1 MNGYKK
7 NYHLERKFRE
17 FRDMRDLLS
26 ESAEKYSEKVAY
38 ITKIKGPKKEVNYI
52 KTTYKS
58 LYRQVQEL
66 GTALLDYGLKGE
78 RIAVLG
84 ENSFHW
90 CLAWLAV
97 PCGVGVVVP
106 LDKGLPQE
114 ELESLIKRSNAKA
127 IFADSKYFDTLEK
140 IRNAGNTNLSLI
152 FGLDKAPE
160 GSLDVGEVMS
170 RGADLLDSGDR
181 SYIDAEIDREAM
193 SYLLFTSGTTQ
204 AAKGVMLSHKNLMSV
219 NYGMNLEEYFVP
231 NDVCML
237 FLPLHHIFGSQG
249 MVTFLSQG
257 ITCVFCD
264 GIKYISANFKEY
276 GVSVM
281 MVVPLLLEKV
291 YKKIMKGVEK
301 EGKTKTLET
310 GKKICAAS
318 EKVGIYLRRKVF
330 KQIIDQLGG
339 RMRFFISGAAPLDPV
354 VAKGLNDLGILT
366 VSGYGLTET
375 APTIASE
382 TYRYVKAGSVG
393 KQLTNLEIRID
404 EPNEDGIGELV
415 VKGDGVMLGY
425 YDDKVS
431 TDEVLEPDGWFH
443 TGDLAYIDSEGYVFI
458 CGRKKN
464 VIVLKNGKNVFPEE
478 IEELVNRLPYV
489 SESMLFPIHNND
501 DLTLWLKVVYDKEY
515 LDEFGMSVEDVEK
528 KFAEDLDAINSSLPT
543 YKAVKKFYISDIPTI
558 KTTTAK
564 TKRNEEMVVIEKELA
579 DRNLN

>member
-1 MNGYKK
+1 
-7 NYHLERKFRE
+7 
-17 FRDMRDLLS
+17 
-26 ESAEKYSEKVAY
+26 
-38 ITKIKGPKKEVNYI
+38 
-52 KTTYKS
+52 
-58 LYRQVQEL
+58 
-66 GTALLDYGLKGE
+66 
-78 RIAVLG
+78 
-84 ENSFHW
+84 
-90 CLAWLAV
+90 
-97 PCGVGVVVP
+97 
-106 LDKGLPQE
+106 
-114 ELESLIKRSNAKA
+114 
-127 IFADSKYFDTLEK
+127 
-140 IRNAGNTNLSLI
+140 
-152 FGLDKAPE
+152 
-160 GSLDVGEVMS
+160 
-170 RGADLLDSGDR
+170 
-181 SYIDAEIDREAM
+181 
-193 SYLLFTSGTTQ
+193 
-204 AAKGVMLSHKNLMSV
+204 
-219 NYGMNLEEYFVP
+219 MNLEEYFVP
-231 NDVCML
+231 DDVCML
-237 FLPLHHIFGSQG
+237 FLPLHHIFGAQG

-257 ITCVFCD
+257 ITNVFCD

-301 EGKTKTLET
+301 EGKLETLEK

-393 KQLTNLEIRID
+393 KQLTNLEVRID

-425 YDDKVS
+425 YDDKEA

-458 CGRKKN
+458 SGRKKN

-489 SESMLFPIHNND
+489 SESMLFPRRKSD
-501 DLTLWLKVVYDKEY
+501 DLTLWLKVVYDQEY
-515 LDEFGMSVEDVEK
+515 LDEYNMRVEDLEK
-528 KFAEDLDAINSSLPT
+528 KFADDLEEINASMPS
-543 YKAVKKFYISDIPTI
+543 YKAVKRFFISDKPTI

-564 TKRNEEMVVIEKELA
+564 TKRVEEMLVIEEELKE
-579 DRNLN
+579 RNLI

>member
-1 MNGYKK
+1 MNGYKS

-17 FRDMRDLLS
+17 FSDMRDLLR

-58 LYRQVQEL
+58 LLRQVEEL

-78 RIAVLG
+78 RIAILG

-90 CLAWLAV
+90 CLAWLSV
-97 PCGVGVVVP
+97 PSGVGVVVP
-106 LDKGLPQE
+106 LDKGLPPE
-114 ELESLIKRSNAKA
+114 ELSSLIKRSNAKA
-127 IFADSKYFDTLEK
+127 VFADSKYFDVLES
-140 IRNAGNTNLSLI
+140 IRDSGETNLSMI

-160 GSLDVGEVMS
+160 GSMDVGEIMA
-170 RGADLLDSGDR
+170 RGAELLDSGDR
-181 SYIDAEIDREAM
+181 SYVDAEINREEM

-204 AAKGVMLSHKNLMSV
+204 QAKGVMLSHKNLMSV

-231 NDVCML
+231 DDVCML
-237 FLPLHHIFGSQG
+237 FLPLHHIYGAQG

-257 ITCVFCD
+257 ITNVFCD

-301 EGKTKTLET
+301 EGKLATLEK

-318 EKVGIYLRRKVF
+318 EKIGIYLRRKIF
-330 KQIIDQLGG
+330 KQIIDNLGG

-382 TYRYVKAGSVG
+382 TYRYIKAGSVG
-393 KQLTNLEIRID
+393 KQLTNLEIKID
-404 EPNEDGIGELV
+404 EPNEEGIGELL

-425 YDDKVS
+425 YNDKEA
-431 TDEVLEPDGWFH
+431 TDQVLEPSGWFH
-443 TGDLAYIDSEGYVFI
+443 TGDLAHIDSDGYVFI

-489 SESMLFPIHNND
+489 SESMLFPRSKNND
-501 DLTLWLKVVYDKEY
+501 LSLWLKVVCDDEY
-515 LDEFGMSVEDVEK
+515 LKENGVTLVDLEA
-528 KFAEDLDAINSSLPT
+528 KFKEDLEAINNSMPS
-543 YKAVKKFYISDIPTI
+543 YKTVNRFYLSDVPTI

-564 TKRNEEMVVIEKELA
+564 TKRTEEMKVIEKELEE
-579 DRNLN
+579 RGLL

>member
-160 GSLDVGEVMS
+160 GSLDVGEVMA

-231 NDVCML
+231 DDVCML

-301 EGKTKTLET
+301 EVKTKTLET

-393 KQLTNLEIRID
+393 KQLTNLEIRIA

-431 TDEVLEPDGWFH
+431 TDEVLETDGWFH

-478 IEELVNRLPYV
+478 IEELVNRLSYV
-489 SESMLFPIHNND
+489 SESMLFPIHKND

>member
-1 MNGYKK
+1 MNGYKS

-17 FRDMRDLLS
+17 FSDMRDLIR
-26 ESAEKYSEKVAY
+26 ESAGKYSEKVAY

-58 LYRQVQEL
+58 LLRQVEEL

-78 RIAVLG
+78 RVAVLG

-106 LDKGLPQE
+106 LDKGLPEE
-114 ELESLIKRSNAKA
+114 ELKSLISRSNAKA
-127 IFADSKYFDTLEK
+127 IFADSKYFDALERIK
-140 IRNAGNTNLSLI
+140 ASGDTNLSMI

-160 GSLDVGEVMS
+160 GSLDVGEIMS
-170 RGADLLDSGDR
+170 RGAELLDGGDR

-231 NDVCML
+231 DDVCML

-291 YKKIMKGVEK
+291 YKKIMMGVVK
-301 EGKTKTLET
+301 EGKLETLEK

-318 EKVGIYLRRKVF
+318 EKVGIYIRRKVF

-443 TGDLAYIDSEGYVFI
+443 TGDLAYVDAEGYVFI
-458 CGRKKN
+458 SGRKKN

-489 SESMLFPIHNND
+489 SESMLFARNKSD
-501 DLTLWLKVVYDKEY
+501 DLTLWLKVVYDQEY
-515 LDEFGMSVEDVEK
+515 LDEYNMSVEDVGN
-528 KFAEDLDAINSSLPT
+528 KFAEDIEEINATMPS
-543 YKAVKKFYISDIPTI
+543 YKAVKRYFISGTPTI

-564 TKRNEEMVVIEKELA
+564 TKRSEEMKVIEEELKE
-579 DRNLN
+579 RNLI

>member
-1 MNGYKK
+1 MNGYKS

-17 FRDMRDLLS
+17 FSDMRDLLR
-26 ESAEKYSEKVAY
+26 ESAIKYSEKVAY

-58 LYRQVQEL
+58 LLRQVEEL
-66 GTALLDYGLKGE
+66 GTALVDYGLKGE
-78 RIAVLG
+78 KIAILG

-97 PCGVGVVVP
+97 PSGVGVVVP
-106 LDKGLPQE
+106 LDKGLPAD
-114 ELESLIKRSNAKA
+114 ELKSLIKRSNAKA
-127 IFADSKYFDTLEK
+127 VFADSKYFATLEA
-140 IRNAGNTNLSLI
+140 IRDSGETNLYMI
-152 FGLDKAPE
+152 FGLDKAPD
-160 GSLDVGEVMS
+160 GSCDIGEIMAK
-170 RGADLLDSGDR
+170 GAELLNGGDR
-181 SYIDAEIDREAM
+181 SYVDAEIDREKM

-204 AAKGVMLSHKNLMSV
+204 ASKGVMLSHKNLMSV

-231 NDVCML
+231 DDVCML
-237 FLPLHHIFGSQG
+237 FLPLHHIFGAQG

-257 ITCVFCD
+257 ITNVFCD

-301 EGKTKTLET
+301 EGKLETLEK

-393 KQLTNLEIRID
+393 KQLTNLEVRID

-425 YDDKVS
+425 YDDKEA

-458 CGRKKN
+458 SGRKKN

-489 SESMLFPIHNND
+489 SESMLFPRRKSD
-501 DLTLWLKVVYDKEY
+501 DLTLWLKVVYDQEY
-515 LDEFGMSVEDVEK
+515 LDEYNMRVEDLEK
-528 KFAEDLDAINSSLPT
+528 KFADDLEEINASMPS
-543 YKAVKKFYISDIPTI
+543 YKAVKRFFISDKPTI

-564 TKRNEEMVVIEKELA
+564 TKRVEEMLVIEEELKE
-579 DRNLN
+579 RNLI

>member
-231 NDVCML
+231 DDVCML

-354 VAKGLNDLGILT
+354 VAKGLNELGILT

-489 SESMLFPIHNND
+489 SESMLFPIHKND
-501 DLTLWLKVVYDKEY
+501 DLTLWVKVVYDKEY

>member
-1 MNGYKK
+1 MNGYKS

-17 FRDMRDLLS
+17 FTDMRDLLRN
-26 ESAEKYSEKVAY
+26 SADKYGDKTAY
-38 ITKIKGPKKEVNYI
+38 ITKIKGPHKEVNYI
-52 KTTYKS
+52 NTTYKS
-58 LYRQVQEL
+58 LLRQVEEL
-66 GTALLDYGLKGE
+66 GTALIDLGLKGE
-78 RIAVLG
+78 RIAILG

-106 LDKGLPQE
+106 LDKGLQPE
-114 ELESLIKRSNAKA
+114 ELQSLIKRSNAKA
-127 IFADSKYFDTLEK
+127 VFADSKFFDVLTDIKGSGE
-140 IRNAGNTNLSLI
+140 TNLSMI

-160 GSLDVGEVMS
+160 GSMDVGEIMA
-170 RGADLLDSGDR
+170 RGAELLESGDR
-181 SYIDAEIDREAM
+181 TYVEAEIDREVM

-219 NYGMNLEEYFVP
+219 NYGMNLEEYFVHD
-231 NDVCML
+231 DVCML

-264 GIKYISANFKEY
+264 GLKYISANFKEY

-281 MVVPLLLEKV
+281 MVVPLLLESV

-301 EGKTKTLET
+301 QGKTATLAK
-310 GKKICAAS
+310 GMKICAAS

-330 KQIIDQLGG
+330 KSIIDQLGG

-393 KQLTNLEIRID
+393 KPLTNLEVKIENPD
-404 EPNEDGIGELV
+404 ESGIGELV

-425 YDDKVS
+425 YDDQAA
-431 TDEVLEPDGWFH
+431 TDEVLETEGWFH
-443 TGDLAYIDSEGYVFI
+443 TGDRAYIDGEGYVFI

-489 SESMLFPIHNND
+489 SESMLFPRQRNND
-501 DLTLWLKVVYDKEY
+501 LSLWLKVVYDKEY
-515 LDEFGMSVEDVEK
+515 LDENNVTVSDIEEMFK
-528 KFAEDLDAINSSLPT
+528 KDLDEINASMPS
-543 YKAVKKFYISDIPTI
+543 YKSVNSFYISGNPTI

-564 TKRNEEMVVIEKELA
+564 TKRAEEMKVIEKELEEL
-579 DRNLN
+579 NLI